1 MQFIYGMSVAEWTCV
16 NGCKKP
22 TYSPSEDTDTEDKT
36 LSQGTVSAEL
46 ADVAGSL
53 QADPLVC
60 QFGRSGKGQR
70 LLQRRFA

>member
-36 LSQGTVSAEL
+36 LSRGTVSAVL
-46 ADVAGSL
+46 ADVSGSL
-53 QADPLVC
+53 QADPLAC
-60 QFGRSGKGQR
+60 QFVMPGKGQR